1 VGKGLVVEK
10 LIETL
15 VEKGES
21 PDFLMC
27 IGDDRSDEEM
37 FESISKAAS
46 STLFA
51 TPPEVFACAVGQ
63 KPSKA
68 KYYVDDTSEVIKL
81 LKGISSLSS
90 RKESMIHTRVSFK
103 VPIEGVDY

>member
-1 VGKGLVVEK
+1 MVEK

-15 VEKGES
+15 VKNGES

-37 FESISKAAS
+37 FESTSKAAS
-46 STLFA
+46 SNLF
-51 TPPEVFACAVGQ
+51 TMPPEVFACAVGQ

-68 KYYVDDTSEVIKL
+68 KYYVDDTSEVIRL
-81 LKGISSLSS
+81 LKGISGISS
-90 RKESMIHTRVSFK
+90 RKESMVRARVSFK
-103 VPIEGVDY
+103 LPIEGGVDH